1 MDISLLTR
9 EDWKALYKKYPSLE
23 SEMAGMAQ
31 VHEKEIIR
39 HQLAGD
45 YLTKERRQW
54 LTERLEQLTQFDN
67 LYFTPPQVAAMI
79 FDPVIANP
87 GAGTMGNLTKI
98 TLDEQPEEKE
108 TK

>member
-39 HQLAGD
+39 KQLAGN
-45 YLTKERRQW
+45 YLTAERRQW
-54 LTERLEQLTQFDN
+54 LTERLEQLCYFD
-67 LYFTPPQVAAMI
+67 
-79 FDPVIANP
+79 
-87 GAGTMGNLTKI
+87 
-98 TLDEQPEEKE
+98 EKQS
-108 TK
+108 